1 MLNIRKATANDCNQY
16 INLTNS
22 FVREYKASGE
32 TTRKSKRKTIKQ
44 HFAKLLDQ
52 LYMITDNGNTVGF
65 VNLKKFR
72 NESTQA
78 TGYFIHTM
86 YIYPGMRGK
95 GLAKRVRQ
103 QLIAQGIKG
112 TIISYG
118 RASRNIDYFVDCGF
132 TAITEYP
139 AQVGSDIALC
149 LLLVRPLGDAKPLT
163 ANGVKQ
169 SRADAWRKAELYAKS
184 VA

>member
-1 MLNIRKATANDCNQY
+1 MLNIRKATATDCNQY
-16 INLTNS
+16 INLNNS

-32 TTRKSKRKTIKQ
+32 STRKSKRKTIKQ
-44 HFAKLLDQ
+44 KFAKQLDHF
-52 LYMITDNGNTVGF
+52 YMITDNGNNVGY
-65 VNLKKFR
+65 VNLIKFQ
-72 NESTQA
+72 NEHTQE
-78 TGYFIHTM
+78 TDYFIYTM
-86 YIYPGMRGK
+86 YVYPGMRGK

-112 TIISYG
+112 TVISYG

-139 AQVGSDIALC
+139 AQVGSDIGLC
-149 LLLVRPLGDAKPLT
+149 LLLVDPIGDAKPLT

-169 SRADAWRKAELYAKS
+169 SRSDAWRKSELYAKS